1 MKKIIPAISI
11 GFLLCFILGAYMDT
25 TEAALSQG
33 LIRLHVVANSDEAS
47 DQALKIKVRDR
58 ILKECESLSDLENL
72 DMVKVDLCQN
82 LDYINEIAKDEI
94 QKNGYDYDVIS
105 TYELCE
111 FPQKK
116 YGNITLPAGPYQ
128 ALNIKIGK
136 AEGKNWWCVLFPP
149 LCFVDEAC
157 VSVSDE
163 SNTFLKNQLGDD
175 VYQMVTDDSMG
186 VEFKL
191 KSYEIWNSG
200 KNKLKKYMA
209 NLSR

>member
-11 GFLLCFILGAYMDT
+11 SFLLCFIISAYMDT

-33 LIRLHVVANSDEAS
+33 LIRLHVVANSDETS
-47 DQALKIKVRDR
+47 DQALKIRVRDR
-58 ILKECESLSDLENL
+58 ILKECESLSDCKNL

-94 QKNGYDYDVIS
+94 QKNGYDYDVTS

-111 FPQKK
+111 FPTKE
-116 YGNITLPAGPYQ
+116 YGNITLPAGQYQ
-128 ALNIKIGK
+128 ALNIRIGK
-136 AEGKNWWCVLFPP
+136 AQGKNWWCVLFPP

-163 SNTFLKNQLGDD
+163 SNAFLKNQLGEN
-175 VYQMVTDDSMG
+175 VYQMVTSDSMG